1 MRYDTGMGIKIGPVA
16 VALQLML
23 VGAAS
28 ADAAPLP
35 VVTLEARAG
44 GEAADLVLDG
54 SLQAVRQATL
64 AAQVAGNVQRLAV
77 QAGDRVRAG
86 QLVAVIDERD
96 AQAALARSQAAVAE
110 AEALLRNA
118 ELHAQRTRELRAQGF
133 VSQAALDVAET
144 SAHAAR
150 AAVQQARAARTQA
163 ALVRGHATVTA
174 PFAAVVLA
182 THVEAGDLA
191 APGRALVT
199 VYAPGALRAVVD
211 VPASRAAQARQA
223 RQVQVLLPDGRV
235 IEPGARTLLPG
246 TDPVSQTVQW
256 RLDLPASAITGS
268 TPGQAVQ
275 VRYVSSA
282 AAPVAAPIVVPPAAL
297 LHRGELTAVYVVQGE
312 RFVLRA
318 VRAGVDRGRAG
329 VEIWA
334 GLAHGERIAAD
345 AVRAGLAGAVPSVA
359 AAPGAMGA
367 AGTVG
372 AASAP
377 TATATPAPPTR

>member
-1 MRYDTGMGIKIGPVA
+1 MGIKIRHAVVGMQLALAWAAAGVA
-16 VALQLML
+16 VA
-23 VGAAS
+23 AA
-28 ADAAPLP
+28 LP
-35 VVTLEARAG
+35 VATLEARAAA
-44 GEAADLVLDG
+44 EPADLVLDG
-54 SLQAVRQATL
+54 TLQAVRQATL

-77 QAGDRVRAG
+77 QAGDRVHAG
-86 QLVAVIDERD
+86 QLVAAIDERD
-96 AQAALARSQAAVAE
+96 AQAALGRSQAAVVE

-118 ELHAQRTRELRAQGF
+118 ELHVQRTRELRAQGF
-133 VSQAALDVAET
+133 VSQAALDGAET

-150 AAVQQARAARTQA
+150 AAVQQAQAARTQA
-163 ALVRGHATVTA
+163 ALARGHAVVTA

-199 VYAPGALRAVVD
+199 VYAPGALRAVVA

-223 RQVQVLLPDGRV
+223 REVQVLLADGRV
-235 IEPGARTLLPG
+235 LEPVARTLLPD

-256 RLDLPASAITGS
+256 RLDLPASALAGL

-275 VRYVSSA
+275 VRYASPA
-282 AAPVAAPIVVPPAAL
+282 AAPVATPIVVPSAAL
-297 LHRGELTAVYVVQGE
+297 LRRGELTAVYVVQGE

-318 VRAGVDRGRAG
+318 VRAGADRGRAG

-334 GLAHGERIAAD
+334 GLSPGERIAAD

-359 AAPGAMGA
+359 
-367 AGTVG
+367 G
-372 AASAP
+372 AASAARLP
-377 TATATPAPPTR
+377 TTAAASTPPTR